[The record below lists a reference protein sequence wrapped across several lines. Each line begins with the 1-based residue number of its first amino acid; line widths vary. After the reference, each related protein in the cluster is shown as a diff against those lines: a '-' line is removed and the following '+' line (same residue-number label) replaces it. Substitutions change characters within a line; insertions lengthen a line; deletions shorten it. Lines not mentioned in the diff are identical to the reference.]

1 MSFKQTISKI
11 FYCSFMKQRKLN
23 DSAVSKTLPEIPD
36 APPPDPG
43 EVVII
48 LCVTAVEVFVFAVIV
63 DFVVIV
69 DFALS
74 AVVFVVGAAA
84 AAD

>member
-48 LCVTAVEVFVFAVIV
+48 RSVTAVEVFVFAVIV
-63 DFVVIV
+63 DF
-69 DFALS
+69 ALS
-74 AVVFVVGAAA
+74 VVVFVVGGVAA